1 MTGTAVTKKSSLKAT
16 LEERAPA
23 YQRLLPKWYPADR
36 LITGALVAAQ
46 ANPDLVKCNPQSV
59 AVALARVAQWGLDVG
74 DTAHLVPYGDKCTP
88 IADYKGLIRLMV
100 EAGAR
105 KVEARFASLS
115 ADSSN
120 APRLPWRSSWSSSAN
135 SVMASASRAGNWLMK
150 ARS

>member
-1 MTGTAVTKKSSLKAT
+1 MTGTAVTKRSSLKAT

-46 ANPDLVKCNPQSV
+46 TNPDLGKCNPQSV

-74 DTAHLVPYGDKCTP
+74 DTAHLVPFGDKCTP

-105 KVEARFASLS
+105 K
-115 ADSSN
+115 
-120 APRLPWRSSWSSSAN
+120 RS
-135 SVMASASRAGNWLMK
+135 R
-150 ARS
+150 RSD